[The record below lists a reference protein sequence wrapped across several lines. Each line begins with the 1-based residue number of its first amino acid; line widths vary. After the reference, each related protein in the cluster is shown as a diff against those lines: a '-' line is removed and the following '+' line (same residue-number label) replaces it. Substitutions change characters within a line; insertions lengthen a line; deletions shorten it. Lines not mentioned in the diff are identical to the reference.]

1 MTDAVTQ
8 ALGVLTGVQMVTELI
23 LSSTLLLSELLAL
36 QVSHY
41 TVNIYSPSFHCSW
54 KNLPSVL

>member
-41 TVNIYSPSFHCSW
+41 TVNIYSPSFHCS
-54 KNLPSVL
+54 